1 MKRTAL
7 LVVFLGSLLACGGTD
22 STAPTPRTPPPP
34 PPPPNRAPQ
43 AVGTIPAQTMT
54 AGDTATLD
62 VSSFFTD
69 PDGDALTYTAASSD
83 AAVAAAAMSGSRL
96 TVTAMAEG
104 STTVTVTATDPGG
117 LTATQSAAVT
127 VEAANR
133 APVATVAAI
142 PPQSG
147 ETGDTVRVDASPLF
161 SDPDGDALTYS
172 AATSDS
178 AVAAVDVAGSVVTV
192 SLVGVGTATI
202 TVTATDPGGLSASLE
217 AAVTVTQANR
227 APVATVSAIPPQSGE
242 TGETVQ
248 VDVSPLFSDPDG
260 DALTYSAATSD
271 SAVAE
276 ASVAGSV
283 VTVSLVGAGTA
294 TITVTATDPGGLAAS
309 LAAAVTVTQPN
320 RAPVATVS
328 AIPPQSGE
336 TGETVE
342 VDVSPLFSD
351 PDGDA
356 LTYSAVTSD
365 SAVAEASVAGSVV
378 TVSLVGAGTAR
389 ITVTATDPG
398 GLSASLEAA
407 VTVEDPLPPP
417 PGFSVHLRIEP
428 SQSQSDAF
436 RVLADPTFSVD
447 EFDLEVYLI
456 TGDDEATW
464 EFSNNQPITADEGR
478 VELADLN
485 LGATPQP
492 LEDVT
497 KVKVVFDESLE
508 ATHVL
513 LCAIVPGRSSR
524 RVEATCSPAPP
535 PHPPTT
541 PFDGSVDLRIEP
553 SQSQSDAFRV
563 LADPTFF
570 AGEFDLEVYLIT
582 GDDAATWE
590 FTNDQPITADE
601 GRVELTDSNI
611 GATPQPLED
620 VTRVKV
626 VYDVNFRTTH
636 VLLCTIVP
644 GRSSGRVEATCSPA
658 PPPHPPTTPFD
669 GSVDL
674 RIEPSQSQSDAFRVL
689 ADPTFFAGEFDLE
702 VYLITGDD
710 AATWEF
716 TNDQPIT
723 ADEGRVEL
731 TDSNIGA
738 TPQPLEDV
746 TRLRVVY
753 DEDFRTS
760 HVLLCSISDE
770 RSSQRIE
777 ASCSTP

>member
-1 MKRTAL
+1 M
-7 LVVFLGSLLACGGTD
+7 
-22 STAPTPRTPPPP
+22 
-34 PPPPNRAPQ
+34 
-43 AVGTIPAQTMT
+43 
-54 AGDTATLD
+54 
-62 VSSFFTD
+62 
-69 PDGDALTYTAASSD
+69 
-83 AAVAAAAMSGSRL
+83 
-96 TVTAMAEG
+96 
-104 STTVTVTATDPGG
+104 
-117 LTATQSAAVT
+117 
-127 VEAANR
+127 
-133 APVATVAAI
+133 ATVSAI

-147 ETGDTVRVDASPLF
+147 ETGETVQVDVSPLF

-172 AATSDS
+172 AATSDA
-178 AVAAVDVAGSVVTV
+178 AVADASVAGSVVTV
-192 SLVGVGTATI
+192 SLVGAGTATI

-271 SAVAE
+271 AAVAD

-294 TITVTATDPGGLAAS
+294 TITVTATDPGGLSAS
-309 LAAAVTVTQPN
+309 LEAAVTVTQAN

-336 TGETVE
+336 TGETVQ

-356 LTYSAVTSD
+356 LTYSAATSD
-365 SAVAEASVAGSVV
+365 AAVADASVAGSVV
-378 TVSLVGAGTAR
+378 TVSLVGAGTAT

-407 VTVEDPLPPP
+407 VTVEDPPP
-417 PGFSVHLRIEP
+417 PGFSVDLRIEP

-436 RVLADPTFSVD
+436 RVLADPTFFAD
-447 EFDLEVYLI
+447 EFDLDVYII
-456 TGDDEATW
+456 TGDDAATW
-464 EFSNNQPITADEGR
+464 EFTNDQPITADEGR
-478 VELADLN
+478 VELADFN
-485 LGATPQP
+485 FGATPQP

-497 KVKVVFDESLE
+497 KAKVVFQESSD

-513 LCAIVPGRSSR
+513 LCTLMSGISAQ

-535 PHPPTT
+535 PPPPTT
-541 PFDGSVDLRIEP
+541 PFDGSVELRIEPSQSQNDAFRVLADPTFFVGEFDLDVYLITGDDAATWEFTNDQPVTADEGRAELADFNFGATPQPLEDVTKAKVVFEESSDATHVLLCTLMPETSSQRVEATCSPAPLPPPPPIPFDGSVDLRIEP

-570 AGEFDLEVYLIT
+570 ADEFDLDVYIIT
-582 GDDAATWE
+582 GDDTATWE

-601 GRVELTDSNI
+601 GRVELADFNF

-620 VTRVKV
+620 VTKVRV
-626 VYDVNFRTTH
+626 VYDVNFSTTYS
-636 VLLCTIVP
+636 LLC
-644 GRSSGRVEATCSPA
+644 A
-658 PPPHPPTTPFD
+658 
-669 GSVDL
+669 
-674 RIEPSQSQSDAFRVL
+674 
-689 ADPTFFAGEFDLE
+689 
-702 VYLITGDD
+702 
-710 AATWEF
+710 
-716 TNDQPIT
+716 
-723 ADEGRVEL
+723 
-731 TDSNIGA
+731 
-738 TPQPLEDV
+738 
-746 TRLRVVY
+746 
-753 DEDFRTS
+753 
-760 HVLLCSISDE
+760 ISDE